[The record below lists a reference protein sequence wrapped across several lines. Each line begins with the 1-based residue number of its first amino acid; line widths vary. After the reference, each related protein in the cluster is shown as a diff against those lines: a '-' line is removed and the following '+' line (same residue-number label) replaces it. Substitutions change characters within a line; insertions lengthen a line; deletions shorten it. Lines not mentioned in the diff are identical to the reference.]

1 LLAAVSVAGI
11 VYLIYRYQLNKK
23 LEVERLRLRISRD
36 LHDDIGSALT
46 SINVLSKVALSKG
59 GGNMEIGNYLSQIKN
74 AASDTM
80 ESMSDIVWAI
90 NPENDKLEAIVSR
103 MKEFAAEI
111 CEAKQVDLDF
121 ILPKEPE
128 KISFDA
134 AKRKNIF
141 LIFKEAVNNAIKYSH
156 CTRLYIGLEKESNKL
171 KMEIKDNGKGFDIN
185 NTRPG
190 NGLKS
195 MKERAKV
202 IDAVFTI
209 QSMPGKGTAV
219 LTEIPL

>member
-1 LLAAVSVAGI
+1 
-11 VYLIYRYQLNKK
+11 
-23 LEVERLRLRISRD
+23 
-36 LHDDIGSALT
+36 
-46 SINVLSKVALSKG
+46 
-59 GGNMEIGNYLSQIKN
+59 MEIGSYLSQIKN

-90 NPENDKLEAIVSR
+90 NPQNDKLEAMISR

-121 ILPKEPE
+121 VQPQETE

-141 LIFKEAVNNAIKYSH
+141 LIFKESVNNAIKYSN
-156 CTRLYIGLEKESNKL
+156 CTMLYIGFEREGNRLM
-171 KMEIKDNGKGFDIN
+171 MEIRDNGKGFDVHN
-185 NTRPG
+185 GRTG

-195 MKERAKV
+195 MKERAMV
-202 IDAVFTI
+202 IGAAFAI
-209 QSMPGKGTAV
+209 QSKPGEGTSV
-219 LTEIPL
+219 LAEIPLN